1 MFKNIARLVAV
12 TVFIGFTA
20 VANAGVI
27 YNIESVLN
35 IGGTDYY
42 GAGFVDVN
50 QSALTASNT
59 ITFDSGDI
67 LDFSFSFDDVT
78 VTSADIYSPSTEG
91 FATDASGDIVLF
103 ADTLYS
109 FADFWA
115 APDYSRGVFFY
126 DVWAG
131 FRARSA
137 LTGGELVR
145 GGTYSITKAGEI
157 PEPIS
162 FALLA
167 MGFAGLTLSRRKS

>member
-1 MFKNIARLVAV
+1 MFKNITRLIAV
-12 TVFIGFTA
+12 TLLISLTA
-20 VANAGVI
+20 AANAGVI

-42 GAGFVDVN
+42 GSGFVDVN

-78 VTSADIYSPSTEG
+78 ATALDNSSPSTEG
-91 FATDASGDIVLF
+91 LRTDASGEIVAF
-103 ADTLYS
+103 IDTRFS
-109 FADFWA
+109 FADFWTA
-115 APDYSRGVFFY
+115 SGYTRGVFFHESSQE
-126 DVWAG
+126 

-137 LTGGELVR
+137 LTGGDLVL
-145 GGTYSITKAGEI
+145 GGTYSITKADDI

-162 FALLA
+162 FLLLA
-167 MGFAGLTLSRRKS
+167 MGFVGLTLSRRKY